1 LRRPESYL
9 AHRVDYSDAAFRQ
22 FGRAKWTSR
31 SRSEQSCAYSPFGCR
46 QRGVSTAAAFNS
58 RVTDNILRV
67 GVNYKFDPNEIW
79 SIY

>member
-1 LRRPESYL
+1 LRRLESHL
-9 AHRVDYSDAAFRQ
+9 AHRVDYSDA
-22 FGRAKWTSR
+22 
-31 SRSEQSCAYSPFGCR
+31 GCR